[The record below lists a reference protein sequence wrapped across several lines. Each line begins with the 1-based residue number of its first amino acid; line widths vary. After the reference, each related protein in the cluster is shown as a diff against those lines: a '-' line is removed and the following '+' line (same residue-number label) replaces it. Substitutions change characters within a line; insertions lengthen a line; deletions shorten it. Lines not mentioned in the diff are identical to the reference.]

1 MEGGERTKPRPP
13 SGELCVLRG
22 RGSPHEPRPGYSPTH
37 TLPQSMRVLS
47 KLRTVAAGLALE
59 ATSHYMASVEPQ
71 RSLSVPPFQKRA
83 L

>member
-1 MEGGERTKPRPP
+1 MAQESEAQRSKESSEVKGVRSSK
-13 SGELCVLRG
+13 SG
-22 RGSPHEPRPGYSPTH
+22 
-37 TLPQSMRVLS
+37 
-47 KLRTVAAGLALE
+47 KLRTVAAGLALG